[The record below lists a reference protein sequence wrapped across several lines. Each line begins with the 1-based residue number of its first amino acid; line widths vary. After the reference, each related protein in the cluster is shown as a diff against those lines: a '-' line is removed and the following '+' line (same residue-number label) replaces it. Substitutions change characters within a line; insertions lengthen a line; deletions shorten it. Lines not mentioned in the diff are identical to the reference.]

1 MMKCKYCGAP
11 LKEGARFCPSCGK
24 PAAGGD
30 PAAKKRQ
37 AAKQPAPPRQ
47 PAPSRQQVPP
57 RQQVPE
63 EPEREQK
70 PKKKG
75 KGPLVALLILLLIA
89 LMGAAGFVGYR
100 VVTGIT
106 SSDDSSDDE
115 DDKEKEPE
123 EETEEAKEEE
133 TQEEDTTAEAEAT
146 EEVIWEEQTTEA
158 AAEAAATA
166 VAETSAAETQ
176 QNETA
181 IHRYVLAVE
190 DCTWTEAYD
199 KAKGA
204 GGYLV
209 HINSQEEYD
218 YLVNEILDD
227 DEIRGLKLWIGGA
240 RADGN
245 YEYHWAN
252 TDGTFGE
259 EVLNGAGYEGF
270 WMENEPSFRD
280 DSIGQDEYYMNIFY
294 YNDRWVWNDV
304 PNDLVSAVSSY
315 QGTIGYIIEIE

>member
-1 MMKCKYCGAP
+1 M
-11 LKEGARFCPSCGK
+11 
-24 PAAGGD
+24 
-30 PAAKKRQ
+30 
-37 AAKQPAPPRQ
+37 
-47 PAPSRQQVPP
+47 
-57 RQQVPE
+57 
-63 EPEREQK
+63 
-70 PKKKG
+70 
-75 KGPLVALLILLLIA
+75 
-89 LMGAAGFVGYR
+89 
-100 VVTGIT
+100 
-106 SSDDSSDDE
+106 
-115 DDKEKEPE
+115 
-123 EETEEAKEEE
+123 
-133 TQEEDTTAEAEAT
+133 
-146 EEVIWEEQTTEA
+146 IWEEQTTEA